1 MNAGDPVLFRGYRVG
16 SVETSTF
23 DPQSRLMRYQLFI
36 GAPYDSLVTS
46 NVRFWKDS
54 GVAVDLS
61 SQGMRVEMA
70 SLATLFSGGV
80 SFDVPDGL
88 EQGKPV
94 TQDKAE
100 FKLFDDRSSIQNSL
114 YIEHENFLL
123 FFSDSVRGLQ
133 SGAPV
138 EFRGIRVGTVGD
150 VPFFAEGMKQQVDND
165 FRIPVLIRIEPG
177 RFRDDLGPDTNFEQ
191 VLKTAKERG
200 LRASLKSGNLLT
212 GALFVDLD
220 FYPDAKPWKGPQEI
234 AGYPL
239 LPTIS
244 GGLAQIQQ
252 KVMQTLD
259 KINNLPLNP
268 MVNEVTKALAESQK
282 TMRETQKVL
291 ASLNTITSSQ
301 SMQELPKD
309 LQKTLNELNRSMKGF
324 QPGSPAYNKMVG
336 DMQRLDQVLREL
348 QPVLRTL
355 NEKSNALVFEA
366 AGSQDPQPKKA
377 KK

>member
-1 MNAGDPVLFRGYRVG
+1 
-16 SVETSTF
+16 
-23 DPQSRLMRYQLFI
+23 
-36 GAPYDSLVTS
+36 
-46 NVRFWKDS
+46 
-54 GVAVDLS
+54 
-61 SQGMRVEMA
+61 
-70 SLATLFSGGV
+70 
-80 SFDVPDGL
+80 
-88 EQGKPV
+88 
-94 TQDKAE
+94 
-100 FKLFDDRSSIQNSL
+100 
-114 YIEHENFLL
+114 
-123 FFSDSVRGLQ
+123 
-133 SGAPV
+133 
-138 EFRGIRVGTVGD
+138 
-150 VPFFAEGMKQQVDND
+150 MKQQVDND

-301 SMQELPKD
+301 SMQELPKIC
-309 LQKTLNELNRSMKGF
+309 
-324 QPGSPAYNKMVG
+324 
-336 DMQRLDQVLREL
+336 
-348 QPVLRTL
+348 
-355 NEKSNALVFEA
+355 
-366 AGSQDPQPKKA
+366 KKH
-377 KK
+377 